1 MRLIIKEAA
10 IGTDN
15 MSHEFYG
22 ITAAGIISN
31 TPGDPKLDKQKKKD
45 GWINREKIE
54 FLFSIATRAM

>member
-1 MRLIIKEAA
+1 
-10 IGTDN
+10 

-54 FLFSIATRAM
+54 SFFFQ